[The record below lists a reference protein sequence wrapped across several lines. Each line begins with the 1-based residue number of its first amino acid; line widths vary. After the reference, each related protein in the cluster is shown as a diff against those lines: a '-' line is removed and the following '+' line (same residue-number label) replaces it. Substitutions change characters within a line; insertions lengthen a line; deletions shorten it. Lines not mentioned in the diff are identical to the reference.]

1 MRLNPSSLS
10 SHSSRLIDPYH
21 KFSSD
26 IRASVGAREV
36 RVSSIG
42 PGKPFDRGGGPR
54 RCKNCM
60 WKKLCVKPV
69 TRQQIVLATGFG
81 GDSIFDDVNAIMM
94 K

>member
-1 MRLNPSSLS
+1 MRLNPSSLG

-21 KFSSD
+21 KFSSN
-26 IRASVGAREV
+26 IQAVGAREV

-42 PGKPFDRGGGPR
+42 PREAVRSR
-54 RCKNCM
+54 RRAAALQELHVE
-60 WKKLCVKPV
+60 KLCVKAV

-81 GDSIFDDVNAIMM
+81 GDSIFDDVKVIMM

>member
-21 KFSSD
+21 KFSSN
-26 IRASVGAREV
+26 IQAVGAR
-36 RVSSIG
+36 RFGCRQSA
-42 PGKPFDRGGGPR
+42 PGKPFDRGGGAAALQELHVE
-54 RCKNCM
+54 
-60 WKKLCVKPV
+60 KLCVKPD